1 MKLKITVDIENANG
15 EPAVQ
20 PTMIDIE
27 IPDFEEFTG
36 PETFGAVFDKCE
48 QNALKIRNEAMSMA
62 IENYLNE
69 LVKKGG
75 NLRNKREKS

>member
-20 PTMIDIE
+20 PTMINVE
-27 IPDFEEFTG
+27 IPDFEEFTD

-48 QNALKIRNEAMSMA
+48 RNALKIRNEAMSMA
-62 IENYLNE
+62 IEKYLNE
-69 LVKKGG
+69 LVKK
-75 NLRNKREKS
+75 RRKSQE